1 MTDLNT
7 FDELKTIDNVVGGGL
22 IIAVDGPSG
31 TGKSTVCRL
40 LATAADAKY
49 LDTGAMYRVATLHV
63 LRSGIDPSDEDAV
76 AEATA
81 DLPLQVNEDPAST
94 EVLLDG
100 EDVSAEIRGPEVTAH
115 VSAVAAVPAVRANL
129 VALQRA
135 LALQTGRCVVEGRD
149 IGTAVL
155 PDAACKVYMT
165 ASAQIRARRRYD
177 QDTAAGRTVDFDAVL
192 ADVERRDAADSS
204 RTVSPLRPAE
214 DATIL
219 DTGELDIDGVLD
231 ALAGLTVAS
240 AANPADFTTAGSNR

>member
-7 FDELKTIDNVVGGGL
+7 FDELKTLDNVVGGGL

-40 LATAADAKY
+40 LATAADARY
-49 LDTGAMYRVATLHV
+49 LDTGAMYRVATLYV
-63 LRSGIDPSDEDAV
+63 LRSGIDPSDEVAV

-100 EDVSAEIRGPEVTAH
+100 EDVSAEIRGSEVTAH
-115 VSAVAAVPAVRANL
+115 VSAVAAVPAVRTNL

-149 IGTAVL
+149 IGTTVL

-177 QDTAAGRTVDFDAVL
+177 QDTAAGRTVDFDDVL

-231 ALAGLTVAS
+231 ALAGLTAAS